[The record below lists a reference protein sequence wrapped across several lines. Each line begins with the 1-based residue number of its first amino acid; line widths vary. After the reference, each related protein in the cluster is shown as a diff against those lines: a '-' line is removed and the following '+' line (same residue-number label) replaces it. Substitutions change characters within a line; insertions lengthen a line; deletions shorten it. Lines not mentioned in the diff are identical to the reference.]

1 MKFTEPKIELYKLR
15 TEMITDESED
25 PDGGIVSDDVGGSDI

>member
-1 MKFTEPKIELYKLR
+1 MKFTEPKIEQYKLR

-25 PDGGIVSDDVGGSDI
+25 PEGGVISDNVGGSDL